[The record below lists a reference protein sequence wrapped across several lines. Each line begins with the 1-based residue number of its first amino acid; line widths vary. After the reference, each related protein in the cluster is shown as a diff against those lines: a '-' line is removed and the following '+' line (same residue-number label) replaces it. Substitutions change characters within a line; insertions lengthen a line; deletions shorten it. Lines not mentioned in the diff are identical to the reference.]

1 MTGNNDSAQLS
12 AIPTVAELMGISK
25 VSENNVPITI
35 LRVGNDSDFIKM
47 AKNSA
52 PKLAGVMWSEN
63 CITLVAQNRFV
74 IGCYEPAL
82 TPVAKMFFSREHKRS
97 DRDNTRIWEGEFE
110 PVLFSKQNLIKFL
123 KTVEMV
129 NAPKEIIDAIRNMKV
144 TEKKEIASTINLNET
159 SEKTV
164 IEETEETNL
173 PTRFSLIIPVS
184 DDFAGKFDFEAKV
197 VPARDRYDNEE
208 KNKKA
213 IELRIINA
221 RQVLRARMES
231 IVAQIP
237 AEVPRYYGRMDVRVG
252 SGEWA

>member
-1 MTGNNDSAQLS
+1 MSDERALI
-12 AIPTVAELMGISK
+12 IPSVAELMGISS
-25 VSENNVPITI
+25 VPESNVPVTV
-35 LRVGNDSDFIKM
+35 LRVGNNMDFIKM

-74 IGCYEPAL
+74 VGCYEPAL
-82 TPVAKMFFSREHKRS
+82 TPVAKMFFSHENKRG
-97 DRDNTRIWEGEFE
+97 RDERRIWEGEFD
-110 PVLFSKQNLIKFL
+110 PVLFTKQNLLKFL
-123 KTVEMV
+123 KTVEMT
-129 NAPKEIIDAIRNMKV
+129 NAPREIIEAIRNMKV
-144 TEKKEIASTINLNET
+144 TEKKEVASTINLNET

-164 IEETEETNL
+164 IEESEETNL
-173 PTRFSLIIPVS
+173 PTRFSLTIPVS

-197 VPARDRYDNEE
+197 VPARDRYDNED

-213 IELRIINA
+213 IELRVINA

-252 SGEWA
+252 TGEWA